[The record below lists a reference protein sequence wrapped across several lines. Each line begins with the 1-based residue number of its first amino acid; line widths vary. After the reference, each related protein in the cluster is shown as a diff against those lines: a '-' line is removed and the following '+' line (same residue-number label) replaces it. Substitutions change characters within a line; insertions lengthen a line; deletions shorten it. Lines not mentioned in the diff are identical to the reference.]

1 MTYFSELFFADD
13 YLRRKSS
20 RPNVRVISSLI
31 DLCSRSAVHDSTV
44 QCSAVQ
50 CMHACM
56 YAASH
61 ATPYQIARARPRMN
75 FA

>member
-31 DLCSRSAVHDSTV
+31 DLCSRSAVHV
-44 QCSAVQ
+44 QCSTV
-50 CMHACM
+50 HACM
-56 YAASH
+56 YIYICSQPCNAI
-61 ATPYQIARARPRMN
+61 PLLELGLG
-75 FA
+75 